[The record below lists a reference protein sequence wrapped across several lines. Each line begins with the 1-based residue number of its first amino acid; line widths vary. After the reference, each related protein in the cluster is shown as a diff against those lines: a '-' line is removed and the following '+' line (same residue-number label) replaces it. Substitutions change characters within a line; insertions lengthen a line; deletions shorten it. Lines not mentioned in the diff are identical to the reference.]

1 MARCVSGLPDMT
13 APLLLAY
20 LLAAGLLTL
29 TPGVDTLLV
38 LRTAALEGA
47 RPAFLAAAGISL
59 GCVGWGL
66 IVAAGLGAVLAS
78 SEGAYALLR
87 WAGAAYL
94 VYLGLRMLIAPRR
107 TFAAPATAA
116 VRPEV
121 PDSRAWLW
129 RGLVTNLLNPKVG
142 VFYVSFLPQF
152 IPAGSDI
159 PRMTVLL
166 ATVHAALGL
175 TWCCALIAATRPL
188 SGLLARPGVITFL
201 DRLTGGVLV
210 AFGCRL
216 AWSRSV

>member
-1 MARCVSGLPDMT
+1 MT

-38 LRTAALEGA
+38 LRTAASEGS

-59 GCVGWGL
+59 GCVGWGF
-66 IVAAGLGAVLAS
+66 IVAAGLGAVLAT
-78 SEGAYALLR
+78 SEVAYTVLR

-107 TFAAPATAA
+107 AFAAPGTST
-116 VRPEV
+116 VRLEAS
-121 PDSRAWLW
+121 DSRAWLR
-129 RGLVTNLLNPKVG
+129 RGLITNLLNPKVG

-166 ATVHAALGL
+166 ATLHAALGL
-175 TWCCALIAATRPL
+175 AWCCALIAATRPL
-188 SGLLARPGVITFL
+188 AGLLARPGVVTVL

-216 AWSRSV
+216 AWSRSI